1 VRDERDRVSDWLVE
15 RLKAG
20 DLPARVGAE
29 VRSRLEAGGSLAR
42 LDELEASDRS
52 ILAAHPPAEVA
63 REIERRLALLE
74 SRSKSRVRLALV
86 VPGAAIGAVVAVASV
101 LLMLGPGS
109 GGHGGGQ
116 TSSGEITTLKGL
128 EPRLLIYRKTAS
140 GADVLGASSPVHARD
155 MLQVAYIGA
164 GRRFG
169 VIASVD
175 GAGTVTLHLPEQPG
189 AASPLEG
196 QGEVRLSHSFELDET
211 PGVER
216 FVFVTG
222 NHSFSTDVV
231 VEALRTP
238 ERRLPHDLAI
248 SELAL
253 RKTDR

>member
-1 VRDERDRVSDWLVE
+1 VPDEHDHVSDWLVE

-20 DLPARVGAE
+20 DLSPRAAAE

-42 LDELEASDRS
+42 LDQLEASDRS
-52 ILAAHPPAEVA
+52 ILAAHPPTEVA

-74 SRSKSRVRLALV
+74 SKSRVRLALV

-101 LLMLGPGS
+101 LLMLGPGPA
-109 GGHGGGQ
+109 GRGGGE

-128 EPRLLIYRKTAS
+128 EPRLVIYRKTAS
-140 GADVLGASSPVHARD
+140 GADVLGASSSVHARD
-155 MLQVAYIGA
+155 MLQVAYVGA
-164 GRRFG
+164 GKPFG

-196 QGEVRLSHSFELDET
+196 QGEVRLLHSFELDET

-222 NHSFSTDVV
+222 NQPFSTDLV

-238 ERRLPHDLAI
+238 ARRLPHDLAI